1 MTAATANNP
10 EFAGKLNQFLMR
22 LTEPYQ
28 IKRQMAY
35 MSDEDLAAIPE
46 EVARS
51 WQSILQTES
60 QPQQTGQIAPT
71 GQMAPTSQIAPTGQ
85 SFVSSTASSTTQP
98 SGLDDGLYRF
108 DPEAGFD
115 NVSRFGHNVWEGV
128 KGTAEGLYHTATH
141 PVETAKGV
149 ADLASSAW
157 AYADEDTRDSPEA
170 APARQIISGLRETGA
185 KIVDDPS
192 EALQLAFSH
201 PVDIGLAF
209 TPASA
214 FGATKLG
221 AKIPSLTGAAQTA
234 ARGAKGA
241 LEATQPLK
249 VAATGLSATKDVT
262 VKIFDVLASQFTARL
277 SGEKVSKIRSAVAM
291 GKEGGGP
298 TIREFQKEGKDIP
311 VIGSVDTKQPPG
323 LTGTLNLPEV
333 KIDNQ
338 RKAILT
344 KLEEVYE
351 VEYKKAVDE
360 LGVENVPSPS
370 GAQSGVGTAATK
382 TKPDM
387 TEAEFFDIDAS
398 DKTKK
403 IIDLRKPDD
412 IATENIEDVLKK
424 DFDKGGP
431 VGQYMDDAGA
441 PGGWIEKHML
451 TEGQSNLP
459 PGTGKK
465 FAQGVSPSDKENLS
479 KLLDEEKRRRG
490 VGEAPPDAPV
500 QPSPFSGPHLGDI
513 DIDAGEMSAAQKA
526 IAAREALPPQERIAQ
541 WNDFMEEM
549 RGILLKKS
557 DASVSEKVRHLTK
570 YLTDDYRLERLR
582 IHEAEKYT
590 DLKLMPMVMG
600 FESGVHT
607 SKNLVGAALALGTAR
622 KIGKGLLGG
631 LTVAGGTAAAASG
644 ALGPAGIAT
653 MVGMLGMLAFTSPK
667 NVISMAARLGAA
679 KSTLKPLENL
689 VTAMSEHPGM
699 MAMANSGVSL
709 ITVLASQGINIE
721 ELLQEAL
728 QSNATTNR
736 GSSSWAQ

>member
-1 MTAATANNP
+1 MTMMTAATANNP
-10 EFAGKLNQFLMR
+10 RFAERMHKSLLS

-35 MSDEDLAAIPE
+35 MSDEDLAAMPE

-51 WQSILQTES
+51 WQRILQGES
-60 QPQQTGQIAPT
+60 QPQQTGQIPQQT
-71 GQMAPTSQIAPTGQ
+71 GQIPISQAAPAATPTSAAR
-85 SFVSSTASSTTQP
+85 S
-98 SGLDDGLYRF
+98 SGLEDGLYRF
-108 DPEAGFD
+108 DPEVGLD

-128 KGTAEGLYHTATH
+128 KGTAEGAYQLATS
-141 PVETAKGV
+141 PIETAKGV

-170 APARQIISGLRETGA
+170 APARQIISGLKETGA

-192 EALQLAFSH
+192 EALQIAFRH
-201 PVDIGLAF
+201 PVDVGLAF
-209 TPASA
+209 TPATA
-214 FGATKLG
+214 FAATKLG
-221 AKIPSLTGAAQTA
+221 AKIPSLTGAAQTV
-234 ARGAKGA
+234 ARGTKGA
-241 LEATQPLK
+241 LEATQPYT
-249 VAATGLSATKDVT
+249 VAAKGLGATKDVT
-262 VKIFDVLASQFTARL
+262 VKVFDVLASQFASRL
-277 SGEKVSKIRSAVAM
+277 SGEKVSKLKSAVAM

-298 TIREFQKEGKDIP
+298 TIRQYQREGKDIP
-311 VIGSVDTKQPPG
+311 VIGSVDTTQPPG
-323 LTGTLNLPEV
+323 LTGTLDLPEV

-338 RKAILT
+338 RKEILK

-351 VEYKKAVDE
+351 VEYKKAANE
-360 LGVENVPSPS
+360 LELEKVSAPRGV
-370 GAQSGVGTAATK
+370 QSGVGVPPTKATPDFTATK
-382 TKPDM
+382 M
-387 TEAEFFDIDAS
+387 TEEEFFDLDVP

-412 IATENIEDVLKK
+412 IAAENIEDVLKK
-424 DFDKGGP
+424 DFDKDGP
-431 VGQYMDDAGA
+431 VGTKYTSSRDMRLYQDA
-441 PGGWIEKHML
+441 
-451 TEGQSNLP
+451 
-459 PGTGKK
+459 
-465 FAQGVSPSDKENLS
+465 SPADKENLL

-490 VGEAPPDAPV
+490 VGETPPEQPITGIPGQGKTAQWDDFTPEV
-500 QPSPFSGPHLGDI
+500 QPSPLSGARLGDI
-513 DIDAGEMSAAQKA
+513 DVDAGEVSAAQKA
-526 IAAREALPPQERIAQ
+526 VAAREALPPRERMAQ
-541 WNDFMEEM
+541 WNDFMEDM
-549 RGILLKKS
+549 RGILLQKS

-570 YLTDDYRLERLR
+570 YLSDDYRLERLR

-622 KIGKGLLGG
+622 KFAKGILAG
-631 LTVAGGTAAAASG
+631 LTVTGGAAAAASG

-667 NVISMAARLGAA
+667 NVISMASRLGAA
-679 KSTLKPLENL
+679 KNTLKPLESL
-689 VTAMSEHPGM
+689 VESMSKHPGM
-699 MAMANSGVSL
+699 MAMANSGASL
-709 ITVLASQGINIE
+709 ATVLASQGINIE